1 MPKRPRPGPRVADAS
16 PELGAVVERFE
27 VDATDMRI
35 FAWARGLLGLF
46 ALVSAGLLLAS
57 RVPVV
62 IFGVAVL
69 GVLIALMW
77 LRQARVAHARARAPE
92 EHSLTVHEHGL
103 VLREGPRVCS
113 VAWSEVRA
121 VEVDEERL
129 DIVLKRNTGDT
140 LRVEPRYAGVALD
153 ELMRRLS
160 EAWRRDGHRP

>member
-1 MPKRPRPGPRVADAS
+1 VPDAAL
-16 PELGAVVERFE
+16 ELGAVVERFE
-27 VDATDMRI
+27 VDPTDMRI

-46 ALVSAGLLLAS
+46 ALFSACILLAS
-57 RVPVV
+57 RLPVV
-62 IFGVAVL
+62 IFGVAVV

-92 EHSLTVHEHGL
+92 EHSLTVHERGL
-103 VLREGPRVCS
+103 VLREGTRVCS
-113 VAWSEVRA
+113 LAFRDVTA
-121 VEVDEERL
+121 VEIDEERL

-140 LRVEPRYAGVALD
+140 LRIEPRYAGVAID